1 VLGGR
6 AWRALT
12 TGVLIQA
19 GDAWTL
25 VAGVRDGQSM
35 GVSGASSANISRT
48 TNTAVRA
55 GST

>member
-1 VLGGR
+1 MLGGR

-35 GVSGASSANISRT
+35 GVSGASSANMSRT
-48 TNTAVRA
+48 ADTAVR
-55 GST
+55 TMT